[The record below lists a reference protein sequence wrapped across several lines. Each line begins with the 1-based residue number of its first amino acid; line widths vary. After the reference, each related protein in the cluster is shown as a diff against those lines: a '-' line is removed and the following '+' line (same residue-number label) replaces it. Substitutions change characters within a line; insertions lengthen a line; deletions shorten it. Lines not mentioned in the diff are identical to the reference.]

1 MYTTRKSLLRKVR
14 SGDELSWNEFYA
26 AYKPLILLCGRDCGL
41 TDDERQELVQQVMTE
56 IFRKNILGNYDI
68 DRVPDHV
75 MFRYDPAR
83 GRFRHF
89 LRGIIRNHAIRIYHN
104 RPRFELREQL
114 PEITSDEAWRQA
126 WDEEW
131 EKHVFSMACA
141 ELKKRVKSVT
151 WLAFEMYALQNKPPE
166 EVAQFLD
173 LSVSGVY
180 TAKSRCVAMLK
191 TIIGELEKN

>member
-1 MYTTRKSLLRKVR
+1 MFTTRKSLLRKVR

-41 TDDERQELVQQVMTE
+41 TGDECRELVQQVMTE
-56 IFRKNILGNYDI
+56 IFRKNILGKYEI

-75 MFRYDPAR
+75 MFRYDPAH

-114 PEITSDEAWRQA
+114 PDIISDEAWERT

-131 EKHVFSMACA
+131 EKHVFSMACT

-151 WLAFEMYALQNKPPE
+151 WLAFEMYALQNRPAE
-166 EVAQFLD
+166 EVAEFLNV
-173 LSVSGVY
+173 SVSTVY
-180 TAKSRCVAMLK
+180 TARSRCVSMLR
-191 TIIGELEKN
+191 TIIDELEEN